1 MPIELIETA
10 EVDGI
15 RADIEQLFVDQGRF
29 FRRVGDPILNPNGT
43 ADPPP
48 EADIYVGRMSLY
60 PIMSRRDRFDE
71 LAEGLVFTRQYRVE
85 VPWSTADIQ
94 IRDRLILTVSR
105 DPELVGREL
114 EVRDVIVETNIGMR
128 RITVHDFRE

>member
-1 MPIELIETA
+1 MPVELISTA
-10 EVDGI
+10 EVDGV
-15 RADIEQLFVDQGRF
+15 RADIEQLYVDQGRF
-29 FRRVGDPILNPNGT
+29 YRLIGKPALNPNGT

-48 EADIYVGRMSLY
+48 EADIYVGRMSVY

-85 VPWSTADIQ
+85 VPWDTADIQ
-94 IRDRLILTVSR
+94 IRDRLIVTVSR
-105 DPELVGREL
+105 DPELIGRIL
-114 EVRDVIVETNIGMR
+114 EVRDVIVETNIGLR